1 MDFDFNESL
10 EALKKLVNDVAKTAK
25 KATKGAAA
33 VTKAEVSILSEQDKL
48 RKAYL
53 ALGKLYYRDYITGED
68 PDDAEYIPLCDAI
81 TEATKNIDELKAK
94 VSEVTSARKEETEE
108 PEEPEE
114 PEESEE
120 PEEPMDAEAEL
131 NDLHEQLDD
140 LADHLKDLNEAQE
153 AAPEAVFEVVEDRPA
168 EEEKP
173 AE

>member
-94 VSEVTSARKEETEE
+94 VSEVTSAKKEETEE

-114 PEESEE
+114 PEES
-120 PEEPMDAEAEL
+120 EEPMDAEAEL

>member
-108 PEEPEE
+108 PEEPRSRKS
-114 PEESEE
+114 PRS
-120 PEEPMDAEAEL
+120 PWT
-131 NDLHEQLDD
+131 Q
-140 LADHLKDLNEAQE
+140 
-153 AAPEAVFEVVEDRPA
+153 
-168 EEEKP
+168 KP
-173 AE
+173 SSTISTSSLTIWPTISRI

>member
-10 EALKKLVNDVAKTAK
+10 EAIKKLVNDVAKTAK

-94 VSEVTSARKEETEE
+94 VSEVTSAKKEEAEE

-114 PEESEE
+114 PEES
-120 PEEPMDAEAEL
+120 EEPMDAEAEL

>member
-10 EALKKLVNDVAKTAK
+10 EAIKKLVNDVAKTAK

-94 VSEVTSARKEETEE
+94 VSEVTSARKEEAEE
-108 PEEPEE
+108 P
-114 PEESEE
+114 EE